1 MSKLIKVSIKDTG
14 GEFTCGRISDE
25 DLARTIISTI
35 EDGDIGSNCELQNGI
50 EFDAV
55 MYDNSFHVYAPNIRN
70 AEVLI
75 EEAISDSESDYENPD
90 NLEFN
95 EIFNGGIDESG
106 IKIFQS
112 SCPEEPEIEESELV
126 VYTKKYEKRITD
138 TYFIKINDGETFD
151 PKNIYLGFVLLDEV
165 MDFVEDE
172 ILEYFFYIPKI
183 SFESYLMI
191 ALKNTEQKFNV
202 DNLEK
207 DYDYEE
213 SMQEEI
219 WVNPAL
225 TEIIK
230 EKHKVNS
237 YSTEGKGE
245 WENDYLKFVDSEG
258 ETLHEEGCY

>member
-55 MYDNSFHVYAPNIRN
+55 MHDNSFHFYAPNVRN

-106 IKIFQS
+106 IKLFQS

-183 SFESYLMI
+183 TFESYLMI

-219 WVNPAL
+219 WMNPDL